1 VGLLL
6 GSLIADQGMLT
17 KQQEKLMASI
27 RTDIDNINS
36 QNLLLQTQLKQ
47 LEEFQNQVFPFSIKN
62 RLDGK
67 KVGIVRLT
75 DGQGQLVGEIDK
87 ALAQAGA
94 ETFVVEI
101 KVKGLDFSDKDLV
114 GQLRAAFESTET
126 IEGDFERAFWLRLG
140 SELLGEE
147 PSLLLERLLEK
158 GLIDLDLGELPVE
171 NLVVPA
177 ADRTETGGRD
187 AFFLDGLSQVGRG
200 RIIGVET
207 QDTKPSRM
215 AAYKLRHV
223 STVDNIDTVPGKI
236 SLVYLL
242 EEQEITAHLGTKSTA
257 ERLMP

>member
-1 VGLLL
+1 
-6 GSLIADQGMLT
+6 MLT

-47 LEEFQNQVFPFSIKN
+47 LEEFQNQVFPFSIKD
-62 RLDGK
+62 RLGGK

-75 DGQGQLVGEIDK
+75 DDQGQLVGQIDK

-94 ETFVVEI
+94 QTFVLEI
-101 KVKGLDFSDKDLV
+101 KVKSLDFSDKELV
-114 GQLRAAFESTET
+114 GQLRAGFESTET
-126 IEGDFERAFWLRLG
+126 AERDFERTFWLRLG
-140 SELLGEE
+140 NELMGEQPPDLIQTLIE
-147 PSLLLERLLEK
+147 S
-158 GLIDLDLGELPVE
+158 GLIDLDLAELPVE

-177 ADRTETGGRD
+177 APRGETNGRD

-223 STVDNIDTVPGKI
+223 STVDNVDTVPGKI

-242 EEQEITAHLGTKSTA
+242 EEVEITAHLGVKSTA

>member
-1 VGLLL
+1 
-6 GSLIADQGMLT
+6 MLT

-36 QNLLLQTQLKQ
+36 ENLLLQTQLKQ
-47 LEEFQNQVFPFSIKN
+47 LEEFQNQVFPFSIKD
-62 RLDGK
+62 RLAGK

-75 DGQGQLVGEIDK
+75 DGQGQLVGQIDK

-94 ETFVVEI
+94 QTFVLEI
-101 KVKGLDFSDKDLV
+101 KVKSLDFSDKELV
-114 GQLRAAFESTET
+114 GQLRAGFESTET
-126 IEGDFERAFWLRLG
+126 AERDFERSFWLRLG
-140 SELLGEE
+140 NELMGEQ
-147 PSLLLERLLEK
+147 PPALLQTLIET
-158 GLIDLDLGELPVE
+158 GLIDLDPAEVPIE

-177 ADRTETGGRD
+177 APRGETNGRD

-223 STVDNIDTVPGKI
+223 STVDNVDTVPGKI

-242 EEQEITAHLGTKSTA
+242 QEVEITAHLGVKSTA